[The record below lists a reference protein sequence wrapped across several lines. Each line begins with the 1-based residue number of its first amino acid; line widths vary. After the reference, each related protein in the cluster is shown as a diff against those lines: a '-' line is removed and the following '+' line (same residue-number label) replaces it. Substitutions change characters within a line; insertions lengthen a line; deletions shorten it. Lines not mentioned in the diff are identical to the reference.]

1 MRWILAVLV
10 SFQLSGAQEVSALKT
25 VLDDQTRAWNR
36 GDIDE
41 FMKGYDN
48 SKDITFVGK
57 SLSRGYDAVLARYR
71 RDYGDKAKMGT
82 LRFEEVEV
90 KILSANIALVLG
102 RYVLERSPE
111 GGGPASGRFTLVAK
125 KTHGGWKFIHDH
137 TSN

>member
-41 FMKGYDN
+41 FMKGYDH

-102 RYVLERSPE
+102 RYVLERSLE

-125 KTHGGWKFIHDH
+125 KTHGRWKFIHDH